1 MDSLPPGQEIEITL
15 KAGDRVECSL
25 KETGDDDLIVVTSTG
40 SEPKLAKS
48 EVLLIVGEKDDD
60 VQDGTLKGLGVG
72 FLGGA
77 LIAAMILGTISN
89 NEGGGWSSEATAYLF
104 RLRGGGRWYRGFSW
118 LQPGQ
123 IAQTRRNRGAIPSSL
138 MAWSTLVSL
147 V

>member
-25 KETGDDDLIVVTSTG
+25 KEAGDDDLIVVTSTG

-77 LIAAMILGTISN
+77 LIAARILGAISH
-89 NEGGGWSSEATAYLF
+89 NEGGGWSAEATAYVLGSGAVGAGIGV
-104 RLRGGGRWYRGFSW
+104 LVGFS
-118 LQPGQ
+118 LDK
-123 IAQTRRNRGAIPSSL
+123 SL
-138 MAWSTLVSL
+138 RHGETEVLYQAP
-147 V
+147 